1 MPVEIHKGFFKDRTE
16 VMEDLK
22 KTGFWPTTYVSQPS
36 PALPIHWHDVDINGY
51 VISGSSSILDGE
63 SGETIHIEAGDKL
76 VIPSG
81 TLHAEGKVTESM
93 TYIVA
98 TSRAGQL
105 FELLEMK
112 PPP

>member
-1 MPVEIHKGFFKDRTE
+1 MPVEIHKGFF
-16 VMEDLK
+16 
-22 KTGFWPTTYVSQPS
+22 
-36 PALPIHWHDVDINGY
+36 
-51 VISGSSSILDGE
+51 
-63 SGETIHIEAGDKL
+63 
-76 VIPSG
+76 PSG
-81 TLHAEGKVTESM
+81 TLHAEGEVTESM